1 MELTFYDYWRSSS
14 AYRVRIAL
22 NLKGVD
28 FRGVEVDL
36 LAGEQRAEGYL
47 GVNPQGLVPA
57 LEVDGRIITQSLA
70 IILWLDETFPQP
82 PLLPGDPVE
91 RAQALALA
99 QTIAADV
106 QPLQN
111 LRVLNALR
119 EQFGADTDQVTAWI
133 HRWIGAGFAAL
144 EQQAGDEG
152 FLGGAQP
159 GLPDVYLVPQMF
171 NARRYK
177 LPLEAYPRLMRID
190 SELRALDAF
199 AQAAPEA
206 MRPQ

>member
-1 MELTFYDYWRSSS
+1 MDLTFYDYWRSSS

-57 LEVDGRIITQSLA
+57 LEVDGQVITQSLA
-70 IILWLDETFPQP
+70 IILWLEEQFPEP
-82 PLLPGDPVE
+82 PLLPADPVE
-91 RAQALALA
+91 RAQALSRAMV
-99 QTIAADV
+99 IAADI

-119 EQFGADTDQVTAWI
+119 NELSATDEQVSAWI

-144 EQQAGDEG
+144 EAEAPEEG
-152 FLGGAQP
+152 FLAGDRP

-177 LPLEAYPRLMRID
+177 LPLDPYPRLVRI
-190 SELRALDAF
+190 EEALRRIDAF
-199 AQAAPEA
+199 AQASPEA
-206 MRPQ
+206 VRPG